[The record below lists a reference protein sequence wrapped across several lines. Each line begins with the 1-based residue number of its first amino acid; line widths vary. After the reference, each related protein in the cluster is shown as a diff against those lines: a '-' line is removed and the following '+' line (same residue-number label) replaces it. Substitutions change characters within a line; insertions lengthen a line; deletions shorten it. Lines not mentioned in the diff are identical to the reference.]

1 MAQFLLDTH
10 TLIWYLTDA
19 PDLSKKVKK
28 NIENAENQIVVSIVS
43 FWELAVKINIGKL
56 KLSYSLQ
63 EIIQEVEKLSIEIL
77 EIKPVHLFSLL
88 ELPLHH
94 RDPFDRLL
102 IAQAQSENLILLSK
116 DENFPLYDVVV
127 NW

>member
-10 TLIWYLTDA
+10 TLIWHLTDA
-19 PDLSKKVKK
+19 PDLSNKVKK
-28 NIENAENQIVVSIVS
+28 NIENIDNQIVVSIVS

-56 KLSYSLQ
+56 NLNYSLQ
-63 EIIQEVEKLSIEIL
+63 EIIQEVEQLGMEVL
-77 EIKPVHLFSLL
+77 EIKPTHLFHLL
-88 ELPLHH
+88 DLPLHH

-116 DENFPLYDVVV
+116 DENFPLYDVIIS
-127 NW
+127 W

>member
-28 NIENAENQIVVSIVS
+28 NIENPENQIVVSIVS

>member
-10 TLIWYLTDA
+10 TLIWHLTDA
-19 PDLSKKVKK
+19 PDLSNKVKK
-28 NIENAENQIVVSIVS
+28 NIENIDNQIVVSIVS

-56 KLSYSLQ
+56 NLNYSLQ
-63 EIIQEVEKLSIEIL
+63 EIIQEVEQLGMEVL
-77 EIKPVHLFSLL
+77 EIKPAHLFYLL
-88 ELPLHH
+88 DLPLHY

-116 DENFPLYDVVV
+116 DENFPLYDVIVS
-127 NW
+127 W